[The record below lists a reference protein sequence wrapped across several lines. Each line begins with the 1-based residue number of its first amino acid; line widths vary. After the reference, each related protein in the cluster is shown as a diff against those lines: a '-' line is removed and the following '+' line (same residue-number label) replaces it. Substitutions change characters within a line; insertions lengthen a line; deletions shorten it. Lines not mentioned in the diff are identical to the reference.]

1 MRQDS
6 RRLRS
11 VLSLT
16 VLVALGLLQASHR
29 RDAGGGRAAGTE
41 PYGPAHRRLL
51 QCLGPTRPVEARLS
65 GLDTYRPYPRSL
77 PAGDLP
83 PTRIAGARGAAP
95 SRQGRVAPVPAEVSQ
110 AIGRAARRRPT
121 PESLATLGVLDLVTG
136 EPDLALQRLREALA
150 ARPDDPS
157 LLNDLGVALLAST
170 AGGSEPRSTFE
181 ALEAIER
188 SLHLRSSLPA
198 LFNAAITLER
208 LGLHAGAIAAWQ
220 RYLDEDSRSGWAQE
234 AADRLG
240 SLQRDVP
247 PGRAVADLL
256 ASPETETSAFGRNP
270 WADRQW
276 GERTLLGR
284 WAERALAGDRAGAE
298 AALAEAETIAS
309 ALTGAGGG
317 RLLAASAAAIR
328 EAERSPDRTRLARL
342 ARGHLEFARAFRLQ
356 RSERSGEAHE
366 LAGQA
371 IDDLRAAGSPFELR
385 ARLLRAASSVEAA
398 WSDLQLVEQAA
409 SEAGFLSLA
418 AEARREAAYRMSL
431 EGRLV
436 AALDA
441 YDDARR
447 RFVELGEHEMAA
459 VLAAMRAQIYAATG
473 NERLAMAELAR
484 ALGGA
489 PAVSDPWN
497 RYSIHVVAAG
507 TIAGEFRWTAVA
519 VRREAAAAC
528 HELPE
533 RPLCVVDSLLAVA
546 HLAPDAGLAAESLA
560 RAMAL
565 VAGVPASDG
574 RERTAIDLAAA
585 QAQWLSGPE
594 RSAGDLEQAAE
605 LYAAATRRYQAR
617 ALVPSAVRARVQRAG
632 ILERLGDPAG
642 SAAEYREALRA
653 LRLWDRT
660 DRFRPENAEQRVP
673 PELRTV
679 YERLLDLDVGAAG
692 DLPSRGAFLLSEEM
706 RDRLAPRRSAELVLP
721 RDADLDRWLAALPAG
736 TAVVEY
742 ALTSR
747 RATAWILAGGRLEQV
762 ALAPGAGLAE
772 RLRRL
777 ASERDLPAWKHGTGA
792 LFRELVSPVLAR
804 LPAGT
809 RRLVVVPDADLHG
822 LPFRALWDAAS
833 GRYLDEELA
842 VSLAPSVGVVTAAQE
857 HRPPSS
863 MRGSLPVL
871 SVGFADFAPDLGL
884 GRLPRAVEE
893 AAAVNAVYGGDAR
906 ACPVADWE
914 SLRRC
919 APRADVI
926 HLATHAAAAPTPSGS
941 WLALP
946 RETVSLDRLWSELPE
961 LPARPLIV
969 LSSCQSIATAAGGEG
984 LGGLARPFL
993 ASGARAVVGT
1003 LWEIADEEAA
1013 ALFSALHRAYR
1024 RSGDAVEALRAA
1036 RELLP
1041 GWRERPWV
1049 WGGVE
1054 VVSSQ

>member
-1 MRQDS
+1 M
-6 RRLRS
+6 
-11 VLSLT
+11 
-16 VLVALGLLQASHR
+16 A
-29 RDAGGGRAAGTE
+29 
-41 PYGPAHRRLL
+41 
-51 QCLGPTRPVEARLS
+51 
-65 GLDTYRPYPRSL
+65 
-77 PAGDLP
+77 P
-83 PTRIAGARGAAP
+83 PP
-95 SRQGRVAPVPAEVSQ
+95 QGRVAPIPAEVSQ
-110 AIGRAARRRPT
+110 AIGRAARRLPT
-121 PESLATLGVLDLVTG
+121 AENLATLGVLDLVTG
-136 EPDLALQRLREALA
+136 EPDRALQRLREALA
-150 ARPDDPS
+150 ARPEDPS
-157 LLNDLGVALLAST
+157 LLNDVGVALLAST
-170 AGGSEPRSTFE
+170 ASTAGGAEPRSTF
-181 ALEAIER
+181 AAFEAIER
-188 SLHLRSSLPA
+188 SLHLRPSPA
-198 LFNAAITLER
+198 AMFNAAITLER
-208 LGLHAGAIAAWQ
+208 LGLRAGAIAAWR
-220 RYLDEDSRSGWAQE
+220 RYLEEDSRSGWAQE
-234 AADRLG
+234 AAERLG
-240 SLQRDVP
+240 SLERDTP

-256 ASPETETSAFGRNP
+256 ASPETETAAFGRNP

-276 GERTLLGR
+276 GERTLLAR

-298 AALAEAETIAS
+298 TALAQAETIAS
-309 ALTGAGGG
+309 ALTETGGG
-317 RLLAASAAAIR
+317 RLLAASAAMIR

-342 ARGHLEFARAFRLQ
+342 ARGHLEFGRAFRLQ

-371 IDDLRAAGSPFELR
+371 IDDLHAAGSPFELR
-385 ARLLRAASSVEAA
+385 ARLLRASSAVAA
-398 WSDLQLVEQAA
+398 PWSDLQLVEQAA
-409 SEAGFLSLA
+409 GEASFPSLA

-431 EGRLV
+431 EGRLA
-436 AALDA
+436 AALEA

-447 RFVELGEHEMAA
+447 RFLELGEHEMAA
-459 VLAAMRAQIYAATG
+459 VLAAMRAELFAATG
-473 NERLAMAELAR
+473 NERLAMAELAQ

-489 PAVSDPWN
+489 PAASDPWN
-497 RYSIHVVAAG
+497 RYSIYVVAAG
-507 TIAGEFRWTAVA
+507 TIAGEFRWTAVEA
-519 VRREAAAAC
+519 HREAAASC
-528 HELPE
+528 RELPE

-546 HLAPDAGLAAESLA
+546 QLAPAADLAGNSLVRANALLA
-560 RAMAL
+560 R
-565 VAGVPASDG
+565 VPASDG
-574 RERTAIDLAAA
+574 RERTAIDLAMA
-585 QAQWLSGPE
+585 QAQSLSGPE

-617 ALVPSAVRARVQRAG
+617 ALAPFAVLARVKRAS

-673 PELRTV
+673 PDLRTV
-679 YERLLDLDVGAAG
+679 YERLLELDLGAAG

-706 RDRLAPRRSAELVLP
+706 RDRLAPRRSAELALP

-742 ALTSR
+742 ALTSG
-747 RATAWILAGGRLEQV
+747 RATAWILAGGRFEQV
-762 ALAPGAGLAE
+762 ALAPRAGLAE
-772 RLRRL
+772 RLRVL

-822 LPFRALWDAAS
+822 LPFRALWDPDS
-833 GRYLDEELA
+833 GHYLDEELA
-842 VSLAPSVGVVTAAQE
+842 VSLAPSVALSTATQV
-857 HRPPSS
+857 HRPPAP

-871 SVGFADFAPDLGL
+871 SLGFAAFAPDLGL
-884 GRLPRAVEE
+884 GPLPWAVAE
-893 AAAVNAVYGGDAR
+893 AAAVNAVYRGDAG
-906 ACPVADWE
+906 ACPVADWA
-914 SLRRC
+914 SFRRC
-919 APRADVI
+919 APRAEVI
-926 HLATHAAAAPTPSGS
+926 HLATHAAAAPTASGS

-969 LSSCQSIATAAGGEG
+969 LSSCQSVATAAGGEG

-1003 LWEIADEEAA
+1003 LWEIDDEEAA
-1013 ALFSALHRAYR
+1013 AFFSAFHRGYR
-1024 RSGDAVEALRAA
+1024 RSGDAVEALRTA